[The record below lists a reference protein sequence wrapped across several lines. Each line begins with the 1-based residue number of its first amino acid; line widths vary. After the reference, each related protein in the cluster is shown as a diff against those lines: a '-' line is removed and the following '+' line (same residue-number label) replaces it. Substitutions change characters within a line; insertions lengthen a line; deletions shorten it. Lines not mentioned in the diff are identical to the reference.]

1 MTTDKSFCNRLI
13 QDIKSIPSPI
23 FYIFAAVAVFCGI
36 YVLGLTAK
44 GIITTIFLI
53 LLVACAS
60 ADINKGIVPDLILVM
75 IGILGIINYIVTEI
89 WTTRGAIEHV
99 IGIFCVSVP
108 MLLLSIIVKGAFG
121 GGDIKLM
128 AAAGLFLAWKLTVSA
143 AVVGLFVAGVYSMFL
158 LATRRA
164 GRRSKIKLAP
174 FLVYGL
180 AIISLFGERL
190 VNNTLIVAE
199 MC

>member
-1 MTTDKSFCNRLI
+1 MTKDNKCNKLI
-13 QDIKSIPSPI
+13 NDLKSIPSPI

-36 YVLGLTAK
+36 YVLGFTVK
-44 GIITTIFLI
+44 GIITTVFLI

-60 ADINKGIVPDLILVM
+60 ADINKGIVPDLIL
-75 IGILGIINYIVTEI
+75 ILISILAVINYNVTEM
-89 WTTRGAIEHV
+89 WTSRGAIEHL
-99 IGIFCVSVP
+99 IGALCVSVP
-108 MLLLSIIVKGAFG
+108 MLLISLNVKGAFG

-128 AAAGLFLAWKLTVSA
+128 AAAGLFLAWKMVISA
-143 AVVGLFVAGVYSMFL
+143 AIIGLFVAGIYAVFL
-158 LATRRA
+158 LLTRRA
-164 GRRSKIKLAP
+164 GRRSNVKLAP

-190 VNNTLIVAE
+190 VNNTLIVAQ